1 MNIDDIKSF
10 LAIYKYKSISQAA
23 LSLYITQPTLSAR
36 ITGLEKKMGTKFF
49 HRSWQGVELT
59 ENGKIFLPHAVKTLA
74 NYEHLEL
81 LSKYFNQTMND
92 LNSDTSP
99 VTTENIGSIFKIGI
113 DEMLVEA
120 YGLMII
126 NELTK
131 QFPDVN
137 YSFVT
142 ANYNELINGIHYNYL
157 DFIIYCLN
165 DNNHNDAKLL
175 KHEKMVVV
183 LNEENYH
190 QVNGDMNH
198 LKNLNKPLILRE
210 SPIVGNFV
218 EVFYKFLEHTSIEN
232 VRIINDIGLIN
243 FAVNAGDSYVVV
255 PSSLYEVIFKKDGHY
270 KIDIP
275 SSIGKIPIYA
285 KHNDSFIECSEHL
298 SNILS
303 LS

>member
-1 MNIDDIKSF
+1 MNIDEIKSF

-36 ITGLEKKMGTKFF
+36 ITGLEKKMGTKLF

-74 NYEHLEL
+74 NYEHLEQ
-81 LSKYFNQTMND
+81 LSKYFNQTMNH

-142 ANYNELINGIHYNYL
+142 ANYNELKNGIHYNYL
-157 DFIIYCLN
+157 DFIIFCLN

-218 EVFYKFLEHTSIEN
+218 EVFYNFLEHTSIEN